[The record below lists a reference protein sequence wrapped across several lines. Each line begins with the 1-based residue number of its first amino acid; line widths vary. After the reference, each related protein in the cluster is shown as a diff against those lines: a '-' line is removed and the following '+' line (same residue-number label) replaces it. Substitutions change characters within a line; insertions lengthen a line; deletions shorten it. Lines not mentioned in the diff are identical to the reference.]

1 MLIEIK
7 PVTRIEGH
15 LHAYIEIGRDDVR
28 VQLRAGGFRGFERI
42 LIGRPIEEAPHI
54 APRICGVC
62 PVAHHLASAKAVDAL
77 LGVDIPRAARIVR
90 EIMGLGGVAQSHLLH
105 LGFLIYPDI
114 EYGRGSDAYSALLFK
129 KLVTL
134 RRRAVRI
141 VDVSGGRHVHPF
153 NAVPG
158 GVLKLFSREDIEVLK
173 TEVEYGLKLLGEVY
187 GDIVERVEKFIEDNA
202 DAMPCRGVPMAALAG
217 NGKGIEMYDGV
228 VKVVMDNTNLL
239 FRPNEYMKYVVE
251 ESIDYSY
258 SKRVYIDVDGVRKI
272 FRVGPLPRLL
282 TSQEMP
288 YDASRKFYRDFEL
301 LNSRWPLHPLVY
313 NLARIVEIAYCFERI
328 AELLNELQNVQA
340 LPRTK
345 VELKEGEGIGI
356 VEAPRGLLIHH
367 YKCNGNGVITYANII
382 TPTTVNIPVME
393 YDIREMVKLLIDRHV
408 DDAEN
413 IKRRILYL
421 VRSYDPCVSCATHTI
436 HIAKR

>member
-1 MLIEIK
+1 
-7 PVTRIEGH
+7 
-15 LHAYIEIGRDDVR
+15 
-28 VQLRAGGFRGFERI
+28 
-42 LIGRPIEEAPHI
+42 
-54 APRICGVC
+54 
-62 PVAHHLASAKAVDAL
+62 
-77 LGVDIPRAARIVR
+77 
-90 EIMGLGGVAQSHLLH
+90 
-105 LGFLIYPDI
+105 
-114 EYGRGSDAYSALLFK
+114 LFK